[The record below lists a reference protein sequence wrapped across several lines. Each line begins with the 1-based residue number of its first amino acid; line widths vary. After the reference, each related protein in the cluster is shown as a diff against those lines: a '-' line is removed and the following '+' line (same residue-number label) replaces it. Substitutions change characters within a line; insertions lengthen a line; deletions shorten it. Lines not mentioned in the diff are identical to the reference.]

1 MELTGRCLAGAPA
14 TFTWLAVL
22 AVTTRMQREAGR
34 ERSKLLRSQSTN
46 LNHLSEEPTRVLAA
60 SLFWLDGKSWWPYV
74 PPFAAV
80 LAPAERRL
88 GTFRWLVVGCA
99 AHVTG
104 TYLGQGYLRWSI
116 RAEQA
121 SPRLADAHDVGVSY
135 FLLGVAGTLSAYLPR
150 RHRTRVRAVGAAAL
164 AANAIVRPTFTEV
177 GHLSAFLTGLALSPL
192 ATDREARPAV
202 HLRRSAARG
211 ARHCSPSREVR
222 PAGALAGVTAT

>member
-1 MELTGRCLAGAPA
+1 MARAFGVVGRYLAGAPA
-14 TFTWLAVL
+14 TFMWLAVL
-22 AVTTRMQREAGR
+22 AVTTRVQRSAGR
-34 ERSKLLRSQSTN
+34 ERSQLLRSHSTN

-60 SLFWLDGKSWWPYV
+60 SLFWLDGKRWWPYV

-88 GTFRWLVVGCA
+88 GTFRWLLVGAA

-121 SPRLADAHDVGVSY
+121 PPRLADAHDVGVSY

-150 RHRTRVRAVGAAAL
+150 RHRGLARAAGL
-164 AANAIVRPTFTEV
+164 ATLMGNAIARPTFTEI
-177 GHLSAFLTGLALSPL
+177 GHLSAFVTGLALSPL
-192 ATDREARPAV
+192 ALDSDRWPYPGTPRY
-202 HLRRSAARG
+202 
-211 ARHCSPSREVR
+211 ARH
-222 PAGALAGVTAT
+222 

>member
-1 MELTGRCLAGAPA
+1 MGVVGRCLSGAPA

-22 AVTTRMQREAGR
+22 AVTTRVQRAAGGS
-34 ERSKLLRSQSTN
+34 RSQLLRSQSTN

-88 GTFRWLVVGCA
+88 GTVRWLVVGTV
-99 AHVTG
+99 AHLTG

-116 RAEQA
+116 RARQA
-121 SPRLADAHDVGVSY
+121 PPRLADAHDVGVSY

-150 RHRTRVRAVGAAAL
+150 RRRARVRAAAVGVL
-164 AANAIVRPTFTEV
+164 AANAMVRPTFTEV
-177 GHLSAFLTGLALSPL
+177 GHLSAFVTGLALSPL
-192 ATDREARPAV
+192 ATDRDSHPDDGRM
-202 HLRRSAARG
+202 HWLS
-211 ARHCSPSREVR
+211 
-222 PAGALAGVTAT
+222 VTAT